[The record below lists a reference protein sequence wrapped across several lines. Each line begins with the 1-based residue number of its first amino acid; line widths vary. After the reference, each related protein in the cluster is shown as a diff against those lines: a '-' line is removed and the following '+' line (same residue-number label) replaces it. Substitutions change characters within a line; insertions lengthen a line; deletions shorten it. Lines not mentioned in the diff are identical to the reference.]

1 METHISTK
9 SLFVCRKVVN
19 GSKCADSGNEEYL
32 ALDDNKYVSDL
43 LAEFKA
49 AKDPSKGEI
58 SHCKLISNN
67 RLFRE
72 SDEAVADPM
81 FVQLSYVQLQHD
93 YMLGNYPVGRDDAA
107 QISALQIL
115 VEIGSIEHLGSL
127 NSFHF
132 LKGFR
137 LDKLL
142 LHVQREIGSLILF
155 PAISVRPTVENK
167 VLYLVDVRDV
177 ADALLLVYEEPNAS
191 GRHICAPHLV
201 KMQDLVDMLKNLYP
215 HHKYPEILT
224 EEEEEEEEDC
234 EMHSVKLNNLG
245 WKCRT
250 LQETLIDTI
259 EYHRAAGLL
268 DRV

>member
-1 METHISTK
+1 MKRYRSVAGGPHTGNPTDRYIPP
-9 SLFVCRKVVN
+9 V
-19 GSKCADSGNEEYL
+19 SG
-32 ALDDNKYVSDL
+32 
-43 LAEFKA
+43 
-49 AKDPSKGEI
+49 
-58 SHCKLISNN
+58 
-67 RLFRE
+67 
-72 SDEAVADPM
+72 
-81 FVQLSYVQLQHD
+81 
-93 YMLGNYPVGRDDAA
+93 GNYPVGRDDAA

-115 VEIGSIEHLGSL
+115 VEIGSIEHLGSC
-127 NSFHF
+127 
-132 LKGFR
+132 
-137 LDKLL
+137 
-142 LHVQREIGSLILF
+142 
-155 PAISVRPTVENK
+155 VRPTVENK

-215 HHKYPEILT
+215 HHKYPEILLNASLT